1 MGAREYFYP
10 FHRIF
15 FEPFPLGAVH
25 ILRSH
30 FWGSRSWSSF
40 KSRGLKDIKY
50 SLTCLPSLSP
60 MSNVLMLTFPV
71 QFDRV
76 ECVPFSRCF
85 NGICKNLCRSADLPS
100 RCTNQWITRWSGLII
115 YNHLLFI
122 RYSCCHSL
130 IGDIET
136 SLQTHPNIISP
147 YPPKVTANLVP
158 FVMISL
164 STRMCWRSRSSLKRW
179 SSGNCRPDCWS
190 PEDHWWSDKN
200 SDKWSSKLQTWNPY
214 IFNSVLILKAGE
226 VWTLWYFKYRCKT
239 MTDHLDVGLCQW
251 WWWWVVLILQWL
263 SWVIPGDCYGRHS
276 R

>member
-130 IGDIET
+130 IGDIHT
-136 SLQTHPNIISP
+136 SYLSFFLHRQKFWTENFT
-147 YPPKVTANLVP
+147 PKNALITANG
-158 FVMISL
+158 F
-164 STRMCWRSRSSLKRW
+164 R
-179 SSGNCRPDCWS
+179 
-190 PEDHWWSDKN
+190 DK
-200 SDKWSSKLQTWNPY
+200 
-214 IFNSVLILKAGE
+214 IA
-226 VWTLWYFKYRCKT
+226 
-239 MTDHLDVGLCQW
+239 
-251 WWWWVVLILQWL
+251 
-263 SWVIPGDCYGRHS
+263 
-276 R
+276 

>member
-1 MGAREYFYP
+1 MLCELHSVYKIIHCIHCVIL
-10 FHRIF
+10 HRGSQIIIHYTVKGQF
-15 FEPFPLGAVH
+15 FAFNLEKNYTRQKKFTQTP
-25 ILRSH
+25 
-30 FWGSRSWSSF
+30 
-40 KSRGLKDIKY
+40 
-50 SLTCLPSLSP
+50 
-60 MSNVLMLTFPV
+60 PV
-71 QFDRV
+71 V
-76 ECVPFSRCF
+76 SV
-85 NGICKNLCRSADLPS
+85 
-100 RCTNQWITRWSGLII
+100 TNM
-115 YNHLLFI
+115 
-122 RYSCCHSL
+122 RY
-130 IGDIET
+130 GDIET

-251 WWWWVVLILQWL
+251 WWWWVALILQWL